1 MAKIINYKDEGP
13 THRPKTQ
20 KLNRRG
26 SKLRHVIFHLY
37 DRPAINEHGS
47 RRGTTSFHRNQKRR
61 RNSADGEDEPRK
73 NQSSQGLE
81 PKSQNWWIY
90 ESEKEHRRL
99 QSILQFRLSCM
110 KRSSIFEDEDKLE
123 DAKTKSIGEKNRRS
137 YRARDNRST
146 KNWIVDGSVPART
159 ILSKTSS
166 PRDRGRRSRRYESH
180 RFPEAKPH
188 DHRRY

>member
-1 MAKIINYKDEGP
+1 MNTGQDEEPLPSTGTRRGDGTPPTAKTNHGRTNLHKGS
-13 THRPKTQ
+13 
-20 KLNRRG
+20 NRRA
-26 SKLRHVIFHLY
+26 K
-37 DRPAINEHGS
+37 
-47 RRGTTSFHRNQKRR
+47 T
-61 RNSADGEDEPRK
+61 
-73 NQSSQGLE
+73 
-81 PKSQNWWIY
+81 
-90 ESEKEHRRL
+90 
-99 QSILQFRLSCM
+99 
-110 KRSSIFEDEDKLE
+110 DEDKLE
-123 DAKTKSIGEKNRRS
+123 DAKTKSIGEKNRRR